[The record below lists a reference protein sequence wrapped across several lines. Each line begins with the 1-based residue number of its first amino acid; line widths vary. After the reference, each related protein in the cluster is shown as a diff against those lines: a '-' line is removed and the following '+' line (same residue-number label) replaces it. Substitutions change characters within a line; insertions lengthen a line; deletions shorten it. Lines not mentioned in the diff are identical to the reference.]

1 MSVGGG
7 PTGAP
12 GRGKPQWT
20 VGLVVALAVAGLV
33 VAFPGPT
40 GSPATARLA
49 RTVVRTVTATA
60 TPTVSPTPVGVYAA
74 RLPRFPAPP
83 VPEPVA
89 VPAGPSAG
97 WYSRIPTTQPV
108 AFVTIDDGWIKRP
121 EARQLLAEAQ
131 VPVTLFLTIDAI
143 HENPDYFRQL
153 QLAAPNVAIEAHTL
167 THQGLRGKSYATQK
181 REICGSADRL
191 AQLYGRRPVLFRP
204 PFGEKDATTLR
215 ATHDCGLKAA
225 FFWTESV
232 DKGKVRYQ
240 GEHKIHPGDIIL
252 MHFRERF
259 VDDLVAA
266 LNAIHAA
273 GLTPAVLGDYVR

>member
-1 MSVGGG
+1 MSVGSG

-20 VGLVVALAVAGLV
+20 VGLVVVLALAGLV

-40 GSPATARLA
+40 TSPATARLA
-49 RTVVRTVTATA
+49 RTVAPTATA
-60 TPTVSPTPVGVYAA
+60 TARPTVAATPVGVYAA
-74 RLPRFPAPP
+74 RLPRFPAAP
-83 VPEPVA
+83 VPEPVT
-89 VPAGPSAG
+89 VPAGASAG

-143 HENPDYFRQL
+143 KENPDYFRQL

-191 AQLYGRRPVLFRP
+191 GTLYGRRPVLFRP
-204 PFGEKDATTLR
+204 PFGEKDGTTLR
-215 ATHDCGLKAA
+215 AVHDCGLKAA

-252 MHFRERF
+252 MHFRDRF
-259 VDDLVAA
+259 VDDLIAA

-273 GLTPAVLGDYVR
+273 GLTPAVLGDYIR